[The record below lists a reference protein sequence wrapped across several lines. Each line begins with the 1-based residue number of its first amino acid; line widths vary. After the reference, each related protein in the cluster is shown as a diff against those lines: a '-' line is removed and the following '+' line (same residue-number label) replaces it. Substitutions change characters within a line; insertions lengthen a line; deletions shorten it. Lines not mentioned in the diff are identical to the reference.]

1 MCAAALSCT
10 LCSKRKAT
18 ASTGLH
24 ASTLTPGRGPAWA
37 PCTGP
42 AHPMGAAQRGCT
54 GSRWPRLAAAAGQ
67 PRGPAPG
74 WGVAPAGTGAQACF
88 TCWDLMSPT
97 CHAAHRPR
105 LRLGA
110 GRAGRGR
117 GVPDMLGA
125 GNKGTPCRM
134 SKGPRHCS
142 GSSMHVTGGAHAGS
156 PDKEASGIRLQAAAW
171 DEVCTCGAERT
182 ATLLTVALPALWRR
196 WRVVTP
202 CADTASCVT
211 SSNATALS
219 ACRTQVPR
227 AVRGAD

>member
-1 MCAAALSCT
+1 
-10 LCSKRKAT
+10 
-18 ASTGLH
+18 
-24 ASTLTPGRGPAWA
+24 
-37 PCTGP
+37 
-42 AHPMGAAQRGCT
+42 
-54 GSRWPRLAAAAGQ
+54 
-67 PRGPAPG
+67 
-74 WGVAPAGTGAQACF
+74 
-88 TCWDLMSPT
+88 
-97 CHAAHRPR
+97 
-105 LRLGA
+105 
-110 GRAGRGR
+110 
-117 GVPDMLGA
+117 MLGA

-182 ATLLTVALPALWRR
+182 ATLLTVALPALWRT

-219 ACRTQVPR
+219 ACRAQAPR
-227 AVRGAD
+227 AVRGADSCALLTNAPGAYPKVSKCSPGTLLIPNDSKGLSFDWLHQCSPDGQGRLWHLEWRLLVQAQR